1 MRKAILTPLPHR
13 HGSPTPS
20 EPRASA
26 SGTQNRGYAS
36 FRKLVL
42 TILLASSAFAQSKQ
56 FEVASIKP
64 FDPSAQGQAL
74 AGVHVDGAQIRLAG
88 LSLRDLLAM
97 AYRIKATLIT
107 GPDWTATERFDIS
120 ATLPDGAARAQL
132 PEMMQALLADR
143 FKVKVHND
151 KKEFPV
157 YALLV
162 GKGGSKLKE
171 SPPGPAADK
180 DEPAAAGGG
189 VVTTKAGNGVS
200 VNYGHGSSYTFA
212 SNRFDAHK
220 LTMPIFAGNL
230 ERFADRQIVDMTG
243 LSATY
248 DFAFDV
254 APEDYIAMLLR
265 SAVWAGVNLPPQAQK
280 MLDDS
285 SPAALGDA
293 LQQIGLKLEAR
304 KAPLD
309 VLVID
314 EALKTPTAN

>member
-1 MRKAILTPLPHR
+1 MPKATL
-13 HGSPTPS
+13 
-20 EPRASA
+20 A
-26 SGTQNRGYAS
+26 
-36 FRKLVL
+36 
-42 TILLASSAFAQSKQ
+42 ILLAASAFAQSPQ

-64 FDPSAQGQAL
+64 FDPSAPGQVL
-74 AGVHVDGAQIRLAG
+74 GGVHVDGAQIRVAG

-97 AYRIKATLIT
+97 AYKIKATLIT

-120 ATLPDGAARAQL
+120 ATLPAGSARAQL
-132 PEMMQALLADR
+132 PEMMQALLAER
-143 FKVKVHND
+143 FHVKVHND
-151 KKEFPV
+151 KKEFPI

-162 GKGGSKLKE
+162 GKGAMKMKE
-171 SPPGPAADK
+171 SAPDSDADK
-180 DEPAAAGGG
+180 DEPKGAGG
-189 VVTTKAGNGVS
+189 VVSTSAGNGIN

-212 SNRFDAHK
+212 NNRFDAHK
-220 LTMPIFAGNL
+220 LTMAIFAGNL

-243 LSATY
+243 LKALY

-254 APEDYIAMLLR
+254 MPEDYRAMLLR

>member
-1 MRKAILTPLPHR
+1 MPKAFL
-13 HGSPTPS
+13 
-20 EPRASA
+20 A
-26 SGTQNRGYAS
+26 
-36 FRKLVL
+36 
-42 TILLASSAFAQSKQ
+42 ILLASSAFAQSPQ

-64 FDPSAQGQAL
+64 FDPSAPGQVL
-74 AGVHVDGAQIRLAG
+74 GGVHVDGAQIRVAG

-97 AYRIKATLIT
+97 AYKIKATLIT

-120 ATLPDGAARAQL
+120 ATLPAGSARAQL
-132 PEMMQALLADR
+132 PEMMQALLAER
-143 FKVKVHND
+143 FHVKVHND

-162 GKGGSKLKE
+162 GNAMKMKE
-171 SPPGPAADK
+171 SAPDSDADK
-180 DEPAAAGGG
+180 DQPKGAGG
-189 VVTTKAGNGVS
+189 VVSTSAGNGIN

-212 SNRFDAHK
+212 NNRFDAHK
-220 LTMPIFAGNL
+220 LTMAIFAGNL

-243 LSATY
+243 LTAPY

-254 APEDYIAMLLR
+254 IPEDYRAMLLR

-314 EALKTPTAN
+314 DALKTPTAN

>member
-1 MRKAILTPLPHR
+1 MRKTIL
-13 HGSPTPS
+13 
-20 EPRASA
+20 A
-26 SGTQNRGYAS
+26 
-36 FRKLVL
+36 
-42 TILLASSAFAQSKQ
+42 ILLATSAFAQSPK

-97 AYRIKATLIT
+97 AYKIKATLIT

-120 ATLPDGAARAQL
+120 ATLPAGGTRAQL
-132 PEMMQALLADR
+132 PEMMQALLVDR
-143 FKVKVHND
+143 FRVKVHND

-162 GKGGSKLKE
+162 GKGAMKLKE
-171 SPPGPAADK
+171 IPPNPDADK
-180 DEPAAAGGG
+180 DEPGSAAG
-189 VVTTKAGNGVS
+189 VATTAAGNGVS
-200 VNYGHGSSYTFA
+200 VNYGHGISYTFA
-212 SNRFDAHK
+212 NNRFDAHK
-220 LTMPIFAGNL
+220 LTMVIFAGNL

-243 LSATY
+243 LTASY

-254 APEDYIAMLLR
+254 MPEDYYAMLLR

-309 VLVID
+309 ILVID
-314 EALKTPTAN
+314 DALKIPTAN

>member
-1 MRKAILTPLPHR
+1 MPKPILAFL
-13 HGSPTPS
+13 
-20 EPRASA
+20 
-26 SGTQNRGYAS
+26 
-36 FRKLVL
+36 L
-42 TILLASSAFAQSKQ
+42 TASAFAQSPQ
-56 FEVASIKP
+56 FEVASIKL

-97 AYRIKATLIT
+97 AYKIKATLIT

-120 ATLPDGAARAQL
+120 ATLPSGGTRAQL
-132 PEMMQALLADR
+132 PEMMQALLVER
-143 FKVKVHND
+143 FQVKVHKD

-162 GKGGSKLKE
+162 GKGPSKLKE
-171 SPPGPAADK
+171 SPPSPDADK
-180 DEPAAAGGG
+180 DEPGRAAG
-189 VVTTKAGNGVS
+189 VVTTAAGNGVN
-200 VNYGHGSSYTFA
+200 VNYGHGISYTFA
-212 SNRFDAHK
+212 NNRFDAHK
-220 LTMPIFAGNL
+220 LTMLIFAGNL

-243 LSATY
+243 LTAPY

-293 LQQIGLKLEAR
+293 LQQIGLRLEAR